1 MGGNAVHYAM
11 QNCMMEFSL
20 NSAKVRKD
28 PFNEVELDVAFTGPD
43 GRQRVV
49 PAFWSGGELWR
60 VRYASPLVGKHTWR
74 TACSDASDTGLHGR
88 EGVLEVV
95 PYEGENRLLRRGP
108 LHVSADRRHLEHADG
123 TPFFWLGDTWW
134 MGLCKR
140 LSWPGGFQTL
150 AADRV
155 QKGFTLIQIVAGL
168 YPDMEPFDERGANE
182 AGYPWERGYARVN
195 PAYFDMADVRMD
207 WLVRS
212 GLVPCV
218 VACWGY
224 FMDFAGKEVLKKH
237 WRYLVARWGAYPV
250 VWCVAGEVL
259 MNWYLRRF
267 KDEDERCRFEGRIR
281 SDWIEVTRYLRG
293 IDPYHHPV
301 TAHPGG
307 RGSREMLGDELV
319 DIEMLQTGHSGHA
332 SVPNTVNQITE
343 SVAQE
348 PRMPVVNGEVSYEGI
363 GGTCWQEVQRIMFW
377 VCMLSGGAGHTYGA
391 NGIWQLN
398 TRERRY
404 GPSPHGMDWGHMPW
418 EDACQLPGSRQVGIG
433 KRLLERYEWWRLEL
447 APDLV
452 EGRWTPQNYYGRYA
466 ARIPGQ
472 CLIVYILLGRGA
484 VTVKGLEP
492 GAPHRAF
499 YFDPA
504 TGEEYDLGLAEPDA
518 QGRWTTSGMPPL
530 YQDLVLV
537 IERAAR

>member
-1 MGGNAVHYAM
+1 
-11 QNCMMEFSL
+11 
-20 NSAKVRKD
+20 
-28 PFNEVELDVAFTGPD
+28 
-43 GRQRVV
+43 
-49 PAFWSGGELWR
+49 
-60 VRYASPLVGKHTWR
+60 
-74 TACSDASDTGLHGR
+74 
-88 EGVLEVV
+88 
-95 PYEGENRLLRRGP
+95 
-108 LHVSADRRHLEHADG
+108 
-123 TPFFWLGDTWW
+123 
-134 MGLCKR
+134 
-140 LSWPGGFQTL
+140 
-150 AADRV
+150 
-155 QKGFTLIQIVAGL
+155 
-168 YPDMEPFDERGANE
+168 
-182 AGYPWERGYARVN
+182 
-195 PAYFDMADVRMD
+195 
-207 WLVRS
+207 
-212 GLVPCV
+212 
-218 VACWGY
+218 
-224 FMDFAGKEVLKKH
+224 
-237 WRYLVARWGAYPV
+237 
-250 VWCVAGEVL
+250 
-259 MNWYLRRF
+259 
-267 KDEDERCRFEGRIR
+267 
-281 SDWIEVTRYLRG
+281 
-293 IDPYHHPV
+293 
-301 TAHPGG
+301 
-307 RGSREMLGDELV
+307 MLGDELV

-537 IERAAR
+537 VERAAR